1 MRKSKRAISKAK
13 MYGFNPW
20 VDQIDHINQLVA
32 ESGANEATVLRKLI
46 DEALMARRR
55 KVFDEQFEEPSSE
68 QPVSGQLQAVER
80 LLAKLVLQEEVSLRV
95 QDVSLALLQDTLA
108 ETRAGRKA
116 TWEQVSS
123 HLKERGLTRTDI
135 SKRFDDETKAAKS
148 FAYGLARDL
157 KRQQAAERAK
167 SKQASKQSS

>member
-1 MRKSKRAISKAK
+1 

-55 KVFDEQFEEPSSE
+55 KVFDEQLEERSSE

-157 KRQQAAERAK
+157 RRQLHAQRSK

>member
-1 MRKSKRAISKAK
+1 MRKSRRPISKTK

-55 KVFDEQFEEPSSE
+55 KVFDEQLEERSSE

-157 KRQQAAERAK
+157 KRQQAERAK

>member
-1 MRKSKRAISKAK
+1 

-55 KVFDEQFEEPSSE
+55 RVFDEQLEEPSSE

-135 SKRFDDETKAAKS
+135 SKRFDDETKAAKN

-157 KRQQAAERAK
+157 KRQQNPERAK
-167 SKQASKQSS
+167 SKQTSSNPPKRA

>member
-1 MRKSKRAISKAK
+1 MRKSRRPISKTK

-55 KVFDEQFEEPSSE
+55 KVFDEQLEEPSSE
-68 QPVSGQLQAVER
+68 QPVSDRLEAVER
-80 LLAKLVLQEEVSLRV
+80 LLSKLVLNDEASLRV
-95 QDVSLALLQDTLA
+95 QDVSLAILQDTLA

-123 HLKERGLTRTDI
+123 HLKERGLSRTDI

-157 KRQQAAERAK
+157 NQQAAERAK

>member
-1 MRKSKRAISKAK
+1 

-55 KVFDEQFEEPSSE
+55 KVFDEQLEEPSSE
-68 QPVSGQLQAVER
+68 QPVSDRLEAVER
-80 LLAKLVLQEEVSLRV
+80 LLSKLVLNDEASLRV
-95 QDVSLALLQDTLA
+95 QDVSLAILQDTLA

-123 HLKERGLTRTDI
+123 HLKERGLSRTDI

-157 KRQQAAERAK
+157 NQQAAERAK

>member
-20 VDQIDHINQLVA
+20 VDQIDNINQLVA

-55 KVFDEQFEEPSSE
+55 KVFDEQLVEPSSE

>member
-1 MRKSKRAISKAK
+1 MRKSRRPISKTK

-55 KVFDEQFEEPSSE
+55 KVFDEQLEEPSSE
-68 QPVSGQLQAVER
+68 QPVIGQLQAVER

-95 QDVSLALLQDTLA
+95 QDVILALLQDTLA

-116 TWEQVSS
+116 TWEQVST

-135 SKRFDDETKAAKS
+135 SKRFDDETKAAKG
-148 FAYGLARDL
+148 FAYGLARDV

>member
-55 KVFDEQFEEPSSE
+55 KVFDEQLEEPSSE

>member
-1 MRKSKRAISKAK
+1 
-13 MYGFNPW
+13 
-20 VDQIDHINQLVA
+20 
-32 ESGANEATVLRKLI
+32 
-46 DEALMARRR
+46 
-55 KVFDEQFEEPSSE
+55 
-68 QPVSGQLQAVER
+68 VSGQLQAVER

-95 QDVSLALLQDTLA
+95 QDVILALLQDTLA

-135 SKRFDDETKAAKS
+135 SKRFDDETKAAKG
-148 FAYGLARDL
+148 FAYGLARDV